1 MPIGR
6 VTKCDTLKVCLL
18 TGGRKELTLPGFPE
32 RVWAVLHSYQRGAVG
47 HVALTFRVWYEDDA
61 WQAICP
67 ELGVPSF
74 GDAPG
79 AALDAVLDATL
90 GYLNEI
96 ERNGER
102 RRVFRE
108 RGLKLLKGTPARKA
122 DEVEERMAADQAVSR
137 LDIGLG
143 AAAVA

>member
-1 MPIGR
+1 MA
-6 VTKCDTLKVCLL
+6 
-18 TGGRKELTLPGFPE
+18 GFPE
-32 RVWAVLHSYQRGAVG
+32 RAWAVLHNYQRGPVG
-47 HVALTFRVWYEDDA
+47 HVALTFRVWHEDDA

-74 GDAPG
+74 GDSPG
-79 AALDAVLDATL
+79 VALDAVLDATL

-96 ERNGER
+96 EWNGQR

-108 RGLKLLKGTPARKA
+108 RGLKLLRGAPQRKA
-122 DEVEERMAADQAVSR
+122 EEIEEKMVAGESVSR
-137 LDIGLG
+137 LDIGLS